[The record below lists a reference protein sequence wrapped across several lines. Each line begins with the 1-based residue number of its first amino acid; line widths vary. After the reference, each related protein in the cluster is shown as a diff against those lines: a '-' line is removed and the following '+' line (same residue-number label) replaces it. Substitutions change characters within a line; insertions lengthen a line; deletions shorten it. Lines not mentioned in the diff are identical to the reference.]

1 MNTKTKDQ
9 EVVKYTYGILRENTQ
24 LAALHQLD
32 TFLPCKHKKTKYG
45 IIEKA
50 LMPDGSE
57 IIVRVIYGSN
67 LEQLTDTLKK
77 YVSWYNEPLCL
88 KKDMQQ
94 NISEY

>member
-1 MNTKTKDQ
+1 MA
-9 EVVKYTYGILRENTQ
+9 YTYGILRENTQ
-24 LAALHQLD
+24 RAYLHQIN

-57 IIVRVIYGSN
+57 IVVRVIYGNN
-67 LEQLTDTLKK
+67 LEQLTDTLKN
-77 YVSWYNEPLCL
+77 YVSWYNEPLGL

>member
-1 MNTKTKDQ
+1 MS
-9 EVVKYTYGILRENTQ
+9 YTYGILRENTER
-24 LAALHQLD
+24 AALHQIN
-32 TFLPCKHKKTKYG
+32 TFFPCKHKKTKYG

-57 IIVRVIYGSN
+57 IVVRVIYSNN
-67 LEQLTDTLKK
+67 LEQLTNTLKN
-77 YVSWYNEPLCL
+77 YISWYNEPLGL

>member
-1 MNTKTKDQ
+1 MS
-9 EVVKYTYGILRENTQ
+9 YTYGILRENTHR
-24 LAALHQLD
+24 AALQQIH

-45 IIEKA
+45 IIEKS

-57 IIVRVIYGSN
+57 IVVRVIYSNN
-67 LEQLTDTLKK
+67 LEQLTNTLKN
-77 YVSWYNEPLCL
+77 YISWYNEPLGL